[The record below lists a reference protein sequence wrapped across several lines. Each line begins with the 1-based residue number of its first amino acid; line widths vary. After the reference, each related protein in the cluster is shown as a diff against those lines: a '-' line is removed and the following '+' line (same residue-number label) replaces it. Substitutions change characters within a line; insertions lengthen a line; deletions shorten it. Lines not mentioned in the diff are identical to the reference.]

1 MGQQRG
7 CNAMMTGTGERGS
20 GGDACAHARGS
31 CSPAARG
38 SGCPPPRRRCHRHPT
53 PSATVAVAG
62 KAVVV
67 CGPAAWP
74 ATHTPWRSWVH
85 TGRRGEQNGSVCVSD
100 GDGGVDALG
109 LILLGHCLSSLHLL
123 KNHRKKDYVN
133 MQDILRNNAIYIS
146 YHSTYFLFLKKTDLK
161 RIYFIVLDI
170 LRNNAIYISYQ
181 STYFLFLKKT
191 DLKKTY
197 FTVLDI
203 LRNNAIYI
211 SYHSTNFL
219 FLKNTDLKKNMFG
232 V

>member
-1 MGQQRG
+1 MNWEIADWNSGPFLKEECSVGQQRG

-38 SGCPPPRRRCHRHPT
+38 SGCPPPRPHCLRHPT

-109 LILLGHCLSSLHLL
+109 LISLAHCLSSLHLL
-123 KNHRKKDYVN
+123 KNHRKKDLFHCARYFKK
-133 MQDILRNNAIYIS
+133 QCHIS
-146 YHSTYFLFLKKTDLK
+146 YHS
-161 RIYFIVLDI
+161 
-170 LRNNAIYISYQ
+170 
-181 STYFLFLKKT
+181 
-191 DLKKTY
+191 
-197 FTVLDI
+197 
-203 LRNNAIYI
+203 
-211 SYHSTNFL
+211 
-219 FLKNTDLKKNMFG
+219 
-232 V
+232 